1 MDITDRHYA
10 GYKTCF
16 RLLDELN
23 DLINKGNSKADL
35 QDVVRRLFIVVAT
48 NFSRDERSIAR
59 YDYFDALDHRALHV
73 RILAE
78 TLRLSDRLDRAAL
91 PDEWNECASLI
102 VHQLTKSVKNKQRA
116 DAAAA

>member
-48 NFSRDERSIAR
+48 NFSRDELSIAR
-59 YDYFDALDHRALHV
+59 YDYFDALGHRALHV

-78 TLRLSDRLDRAAL
+78 ILRLSDRLDKAAL
-91 PDEWNECASLI
+91 PKEWNECASLI
-102 VHQLTKSVKNKQRA
+102 VRQLTGNLKSKQQP